1 MPADDPGEAVE
12 DLLHDVVVESLAVE
26 VLLPGHL
33 PVSRGVERDP
43 GEGPLLDVPVL
54 VWRGWTVEE
63 GREDVVT

>member
-12 DLLHDVVVESLAVE
+12 DLLHDVVVESLTFE
-26 VLLPGHL
+26 VLLPGLL
-33 PVSRGVERDP
+33 PVSLGVELDL